1 MASAISNEKRNQII
15 TAAEG
20 LFQSTGVAPSNEMVR
35 EKLGGGSMSYIQ
47 PVMREWRESLES
59 KKVQAIT
66 MPESV
71 SQAMSLSLVGM
82 WEAAIAEASK
92 ELTHYKT
99 NSTQEIARLTEE
111 RDSALSE
118 IEKMEADKELSD
130 VERLGA
136 IKQLESAKAQLATL
150 DKQLDK
156 AAHEADKCN
165 LLLGASKEKIS
176 ALELELKEQKS
187 LYASLQKELIK
198 IASNAGAKK

>member
-150 DKQLDK
+150 DKKLDK